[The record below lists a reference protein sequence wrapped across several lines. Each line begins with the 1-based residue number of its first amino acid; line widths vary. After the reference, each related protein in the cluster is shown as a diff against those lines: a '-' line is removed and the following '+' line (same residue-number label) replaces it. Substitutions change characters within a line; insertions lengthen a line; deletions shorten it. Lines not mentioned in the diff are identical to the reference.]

1 MTADRRAA
9 LVEKVRDLV
18 NFFCDTPC
26 GDGEY
31 CGCRK
36 DAEKAIDLIRAEVLE
51 EAARVADQ
59 AEATDRQAAREPN
72 DAEELAAF
80 MRGAFKSRN
89 IAAAIRALK
98 EK

>member
-51 EAARVADQ
+51 EAARCADHNA
-59 AEATDRQAAREPN
+59 AEAWADKNAGDTRGLMRLQAQ
-72 DAEELAAF
+72 D
-80 MRGAFKSRN
+80 
-89 IAAAIRALK
+89 IAAEIRALK

>member
-9 LVEKVRDLV
+9 LVDNVRDLV

-51 EAARVADQ
+51 EAARVAD
-59 AEATDRQAAREPN
+59 DLV
-72 DAEELAAF
+72 LAHPGRADLT
-80 MRGAFKSRN
+80 A
-89 IAAAIRALK
+89 IQCAAAIRALK